1 MRKPARCAEQS
12 CGMAGVKTRIA
23 IFIGIRKKMR
33 GTRQHIQ
40 TDDHR
45 QQRGQF
51 KRTAPAVLLK

>member
-1 MRKPARCAEQS
+1 MRKPARCAEKS
-12 CGMAGVKTRIA
+12 CGMAGVKTQIA

-33 GTRQHIQ
+33 ETRQHIQ

-51 KRTAPAVLLK
+51 S